1 MIRNAVL
8 SKALIVFTLH
18 FCLLSQAAAAEAGW
32 EAEWERT
39 VKAAEQ
45 EGQVTV
51 YKIAHDAE
59 WHAFQKQ
66 YPKIKVNLVP
76 ASAAQIQKP
85 ANQVRR

>member
-8 SKALIVFTLH
+8 NRTLIVLTLH
-18 FCLLSQAAAAEAGW
+18 LFLRSQATAAEIAW
-32 EAEWERT
+32 EVEWERT

-45 EGQVTV
+45 EGQVVV

-59 WHAFQKQ
+59 WHAFQKK

-76 ASAAQIQKP
+76 AQRGANSATSHG
-85 ANQVRR
+85 